1 MAGQAPT
8 QAIGKIHLQLAE
20 RYEALADEFDERSN
34 SAGSS
39 PSKHRMKAARKYL
52 PERPGWP
59 MALPNYLTLDQ
70 V

>member
-34 SAGSS
+34 SAGSGPVQAPNES
-39 PSKHRMKAARKYL
+39 GTKILTRAAWL
-52 PERPGWP
+52 ADG
-59 MALPNYLTLDQ
+59 AA
-70 V
+70 